1 MADEQMA
8 GIARQLAQALNTW
21 AKSRAAD
28 DLRHIAMLHT
38 ELCAAARAEEQK
50 IAAGEEAVSS

>member
-1 MADEQMA
+1 MSDETMA

-28 DLRHIAMLHT
+28 DLKEIALLHT
-38 ELCAAARAEEQK
+38 TLCKTARDEEQE
-50 IAAGEEAVSS
+50 IPADEASSS